1 MIGLADIG
9 NDIRNKRIRWG
20 IGAKTMANHSH
31 AKKKSRCN
39 EKSCHLA

>member
-31 AKKKSRCN
+31 AKKKADAM
-39 EKSCHLA
+39 KKVAI